1 MKKELLSEI
10 NRFREIV
17 GLSLIKESI
26 IPSSL
31 LSNLETML
39 SPGGRNIEDFFR
51 TGSGK
56 VIDDVYE
63 FVKKSAYGPGTTRDE
78 LATLVRQFLDGKLTE
93 SESDVLLAAFLRS
106 GDENITNLLYKG
118 ILDSDATIGSFMKKF
133 EPGAKV
139 KTGDGSVVSF
149 EDVILSKNEAEIQEY
164 LDKSKLIIDRSG
176 VGDETKKYF
185 KEKIT
190 TNIENIRGRG
200 SETMGSKKPL
210 TMDEIESYYNDAK
223 LQLGKEGKTLQPFS
237 EIENLSKTLVKQ
249 LDGKSPE
256 EIVQYLKSTYSLT
269 EQQLTEV
276 LEKGANL
283 TGRGFLGFN
292 KYLASAIKE
301 WVGKSGVISFTA
313 LFFGGIA
320 LYLGNAYLNKE
331 KGIVSNKER
340 LETLLGPDVVENL
353 PDDLLQA
360 MYMAIPNS
368 DTRVLSGISL
378 EKTSDSLYKINFLA
392 RNEDGSPKHK
402 PITFIKS
409 VDGWLVE
416 GNQPDTKT
424 TKIYTQSEEGFKEYL
439 NDNKIEIKDIVNDT
453 AGSGYWINN
462 NKNYQFTASDPETG
476 KGTWNPN

>member
-118 ILDSDATIGSFMKKF
+118 ILNSDATIGNFMKKF

-139 KTGDGSVVSF
+139 RTSDGGVVSF

-200 SETMGSKKPL
+200 TETMGSKKPL
-210 TMDEIESYYNDAK
+210 TMDDIKGYYDDAVLRLK
-223 LQLGKEGKTLQPFS
+223 KDGKTLLPFDNIEKIS
-237 EIENLSKTLVKQ
+237 ETLLKQ
-249 LDGKSPE
+249 FEGKNSE
-256 EIVQYLKSTYSLT
+256 EIVDFLKREYGQT
-269 EQQLTEV
+269 EKQIS
-276 LEKGANL
+276 EK
-283 TGRGFLGFN
+283 
-292 KYLASAIKE
+292 LAEGGS
-301 WVGKSGVISFTA
+301 
-313 LFFGGIA
+313 FFGRFFSSTSDTAANAVSKWKAALGLGGVAFGVA
-320 LYLGNAYLNKE
+320 LYMAYDYLNTTA
-331 KGIVSNKER
+331 KGIKTNYEVWASI
-340 LETLLGPDVVENL
+340 LGDEVIKNL
-353 PDDLLQA
+353 PDELKSALYAEVSMVDDRLSHVKSFKSTGIDEYTLFFSPSTDGKE
-360 MYMAIPNS
+360 IPSVKFVKNPGTGKWIS
-368 DTRVLSGISL
+368 SG
-378 EKTSDSLYKINFLA
+378 
-392 RNEDGSPKHK
+392 
-402 PITFIKS
+402 
-409 VDGWLVE
+409 
-416 GNQPDTKT
+416 GNQIT

>member
-17 GLSLIKESI
+17 GLSLIRESI

-93 SESDVLLAAFLRS
+93 SQSDVLLAAFLRS

-139 KTGDGSVVSF
+139 KTGDGSVVNF

-200 SETMGSKKPL
+200 TETMGSKKQL
-210 TMDEIESYYNDAK
+210 TMDEIEAYYDDAK
-223 LQLGKEGKTLQPFS
+223 LQLGKEGKTLPPFS
-237 EIENLSKTLVKQ
+237 EIEKLSKTLVKQ

-256 EIVQYLKSTYSLT
+256 EIVEFLKTRYSLT

-340 LETLLGPDVVENL
+340 LEALLGPDVVENL

-392 RNEDGSPKHK
+392 KNDDGSSKYK
-402 PITFIKS
+402 PITFTKGPL
-409 VDGWLVE
+409 GWLVE
-416 GNQPDTKT
+416 GNQSDTKT
-424 TKIYTQSEEGFKEYL
+424 TKIYTQSLPGFQQYLKDNNIAEDSPVNNSENGFWTNGNVEYL
-439 NDNKIEIKDIVNDT
+439 FKVTDSSNGN
-453 AGSGYWINN
+453 
-462 NKNYQFTASDPETG
+462 
-476 KGTWNPN
+476 GTWEKK